1 MQNRQRNQTSL
12 GKRQKL
18 WGTNNIEVFMSDSI
32 EMDQVFK
39 HTGPDSHEVASDLLY
54 SLGDSYVCYK
64 EDPS

>member
-1 MQNRQRNQTSL
+1 
-12 GKRQKL
+12 
-18 WGTNNIEVFMSDSI
+18 
-32 EMDQVFK
+32 VFK